1 MAMAIERDEEGKRCP
16 VCGNWFYRKTEFCS
30 DDCFAKY
37 QSRKKVCSVCGRE
50 FYAKYA
56 SAVYCSDICRA
67 QKNRAYCAKQKER
80 RTETRRTFLAV
91 LALILEKKE
100 QAGQKGKPKRRR
112 VVHEERVCPV
122 CGKSF
127 IPVRST
133 KICCSYEC
141 AQKNFRAKSRKIIKK
156 VCLQCGKEF
165 ETTNSIKVYCSE
177 DCYKRKFHKV
187 KKQNDSREKVLH
199 ILKQY
204 KKECPVC
211 GIRFYSTGNN
221 TFCSSK
227 CENMDW

>member
-112 VVHEERVCPV
+112 VVHEERICPVCGKHFVPARSSKIFCCSSCSCKNFNRKNRKIYRRVCPV
-122 CGKSF
+122 CGK
-127 IPVRST
+127 
-133 KICCSYEC
+133 
-141 AQKNFRAKSRKIIKK
+141 
-156 VCLQCGKEF
+156 EF
-165 ETTNSIKVYCSE
+165 ETAY
-177 DCYKRKFHKV
+177 V
-187 KKQNDSREKVLH
+187 KKLWCSAKCKQKAERNHKKNVL
-199 ILKQY
+199 LLMKPF
-204 KKECPVC
+204 KRECPVC
-211 GIRFYSTGNN
+211 GIRFYSIYRTY
-221 TFCSSK
+221 CSEK
-227 CENMDW
+227 CENAEW